1 MDQDLA
7 SIAEARSL
15 LERTR
20 KAFER
25 FKTFDQAR
33 IDRITY
39 AAVEAGYGAAER
51 LARLAVEET
60 GIGHVPGKT
69 AKNRFSTRGLWAAIR
84 GLKTCGIVSEDAD
97 SGVLEVADPFG
108 VVAAIIPTTNPTS
121 TALFK
126 AIICLK
132 SRNGMVAS
140 PHPRSVRCVSES
152 IKVVMEAAASAG
164 APTDILTCMTTISLE
179 GTQALMRHDSCDL
192 ILATGGSA
200 LVHEAYSSGK
210 PAFGVGPGN
219 VPAYVDRSADA
230 AYAARCLVE
239 SQTFDNGTICSSEQA
254 IVCDRPIA
262 DRLVAELRARKCHFC
277 SPEEVKRL
285 EAIVMRGKLMNP
297 DIVGLAAPRVARAA
311 GFSVPEDTTVLIAP
325 YEGVGREHP
334 LSHEKLCPLLVMYV
348 VDGWEAG
355 CRKCIEV
362 LRYGGLGHTLGL
374 HCEDEAVIRA
384 FAIEKPVNRIVVN
397 SPTSQGAV
405 GFTTRLFPSMTL
417 GCGSFGGNI
426 TSDNIGPQHL
436 LNIKRVGRVRPEY
449 RDGRMTDEFPH
460 LPPDGEGRPAAS
472 PWSEQRETRESSV
485 PEPAQQAPRLANP
498 ARIPF
503 SREEV
508 RGIIATRLKERK
520 RDNAP

>member
-15 LERTR
+15 LRRTR
-20 KAFER
+20 QAFER
-25 FKTFDQAR
+25 FKTFDQER
-33 IDRITY
+33 VDRITH
-39 AAVEAGYGAAER
+39 AAVEAGYASAER

-60 GIGHVPGKT
+60 GIGRVDGKT
-69 AKNRFSTRGLWAAIR
+69 AKNRFATRGLWAAIR
-84 GLKTCGIVSEDAD
+84 GLKTCGIVSEDPA
-97 SGVLEVADPFG
+97 SGVMEVADPFG

-152 IKVVMEAAASAG
+152 IKVVQEAAASAG
-164 APTDILTCMTTISLE
+164 APADILGCMTAITLE
-179 GTQALMRHDSCDL
+179 GTQALMRHDECDL

-219 VPAYVDRSADA
+219 VPAYVDRSADLA
-230 AYAARCLVE
+230 NAARCLVE

-254 IVCDRPIA
+254 IVCDRPVA
-262 DRLVAELRARKCHFC
+262 DRLVQELVARKCHVC
-277 SPEEVKRL
+277 SAEEIRKL

-297 DIVGLAAPRVARAA
+297 DIVGLSAARVARAA
-311 GFSVPEDTTVLIAP
+311 GFSVPEETTVLIAP
-325 YEGVGREHP
+325 YEGVGRDHP
-334 LSHEKLCPLLVMYV
+334 LSHEKLCPLLVFYV

-355 CRKCIEV
+355 CRRCIEV
-362 LRYGGLGHTLGL
+362 LRYGGLGHTLAL

-397 SPTSQGAV
+397 SPSSQGAV
-405 GFTTRLFPSMTL
+405 GYTTNLFPSMTL

-436 LNIKRVGRVRPEY
+436 LNIKRLARVRADW
-449 RDGRMTDEFPH
+449 RAGRMPDEFPY
-460 LPPDGEGRPAAS
+460 LPPGGDPRPATS
-472 PWSEQRETRESSV
+472 PWSEVAESARPASV
-485 PEPAQQAPRLANP
+485 EPRPAQPRLANP
-498 ARIPF
+498 ARLPF
-503 SREEV
+503 SRADV
-508 RGIIATRLKERK
+508 RSIIATRFNEKKER
-520 RDNAP
+520 

>member
-15 LERTR
+15 LKRAR
-20 KAFER
+20 QAFER
-25 FKTFDQAR
+25 FKAFDQAR
-33 IDRITY
+33 VDRVVY
-39 AAVEAGYGAAER
+39 AAVEAGYAAAER
-51 LARLAVEET
+51 LAGLAVEET

-69 AKNRFSTRGLWAAIR
+69 AKNRFATRGLWAAIR
-84 GLKTCGIVSEDAD
+84 GLKTCGIVSEDPAL
-97 SGVLEVADPFG
+97 GVMEVADPFG
-108 VVAAIIPTTNPTS
+108 VVAAVIPTTNPTS

-152 IKVVMEAAASAG
+152 IKVVQEAAASAG
-164 APTDILTCMTTISLE
+164 APADILGCMTTVSLE
-179 GTQALMRHDSCDL
+179 GTQALMRHDDCDL

-200 LVHEAYSSGK
+200 LVREAYSSGK

-219 VPAYVDRSADA
+219 VPAYVDRSADVA
-230 AYAARCLVE
+230 HAARCLVD

-254 IVCDRPIA
+254 IVCDRPVA
-262 DRLVAELRARKCHFC
+262 DRLTAELRARKCHFC

-285 EAIVMRGKLMNP
+285 EAIAMRGKLMNP

-334 LSHEKLCPLLVMYV
+334 LSHEKLCPILVLYV

-355 CRKCIEV
+355 CRRSIEV

-384 FAIEKPVNRIVVN
+384 FAIEKPVNRIVIN

-405 GFTTRLFPSMTL
+405 GFTTNLFPSMML

-436 LNIKRVGRVRPEY
+436 LNIKRVARARPEY
-449 RDGRMTDEFPH
+449 RAGKMADEFPH
-460 LPPDGEGRPAAS
+460 LPPGGDQRPASS
-472 PWSEQRETRESSV
+472 PWSEQGETHAPRA
-485 PEPAQQAPRLANP
+485 PEPARAEPSLANP

-508 RGIIATRLKERK
+508 RGIIATRLKG
-520 RDNAP
+520 RDGR